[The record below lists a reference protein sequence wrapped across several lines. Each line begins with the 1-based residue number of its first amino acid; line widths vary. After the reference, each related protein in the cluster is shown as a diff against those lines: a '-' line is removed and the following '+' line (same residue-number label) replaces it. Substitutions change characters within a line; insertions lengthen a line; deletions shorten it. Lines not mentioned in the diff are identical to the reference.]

1 MKDNVDFII
10 VGSGSAGSVVASR
23 LSENSENKVA
33 VIEVGG
39 SDMSP
44 LIQMPAAL
52 SYPMNMKKYDWGYK
66 SEPEEH
72 LGGRRLATP
81 RGKVLGGSSSI
92 NGMIYVRGH
101 PKDFDGWSNLG
112 ANGWSYSDVLPYF
125 KRLESWTPV
134 GNNIDKGWRGT
145 TGPLK
150 VQQANPKNPLFD
162 AFLAAGKEAGFELS
176 EDYNGEKQEGFCAF
190 DQTIFSGERFSAA
203 KAYLKP
209 ALKGRSNIKLFNGK
223 VTKVIIEKGIAKGVE
238 YTKAGKKYII
248 WASKEVIL
256 SASSINSPFIL
267 MHSGVGPADHLSK
280 LGIKIVCDLPGVGC
294 NLQDHLEL
302 YIQQECKKPIS
313 LYKYW
318 NPLSKALIGMKWLI
332 FRTGLGAS
340 NQFEAGAFLRSAAGV
355 SYPDIQLHFL
365 PIAIR
370 YDGGLAR
377 GHGFQVHVGPMRSK
391 SRGTVRL
398 KDNNPDSNPEIRFNY
413 MSHES
418 DWADFR
424 TSIRLVREIFSQK
437 AFDPYRGEE
446 IQPGPNVKS
455 DKGLNDFIK
464 ENVESAY
471 HPCGTCK
478 MGSSNDP
485 MAVVDSECKV
495 FGIENLRVVDSS
507 IFPTIT
513 NGNINAPTIM
523 VGEKASD
530 HILRKTPLPKL
541 NLVPWENERWGKSNR

>member
-238 YTKAGKKYII
+238 YVKAGKKYII
-248 WASKEVIL
+248 WASQEVIL

-280 LGIKIVCDLPGVGC
+280 LGIKIVCDLPGVGS

-318 NPLSKALIGMKWLI
+318 NPLSKALIGMKWLL

-355 SYPDIQLHFL
+355 SYPDIQFHFL

-530 HILRKTPLPKL
+530 HILGKTLLPKL

>member
-33 VIEVGG
+33 VIEFGG

-101 PKDFDGWSNLG
+101 PKDFDGWNKLG
-112 ANGWSYSDVLPYF
+112 AHGWSYSDVLPYF
-125 KRLESWTPV
+125 KRLESWSPS
-134 GNNIDKGWRGT
+134 GGSADKSWRGT
-145 TGPLK
+145 SGPLK
-150 VQQANPKNPLFD
+150 VQQADPKNPLFK
-162 AFLAAGKEAGFELS
+162 AFLEAGKEAGFELS
-176 EDYNGEKQEGFCAF
+176 EDYNGEKQEGFSVF

-209 ALKGRSNIKLFNGK
+209 ALRSRGNIKLLHGQ
-223 VTKVIIEKGIAKGVE
+223 VTRVIIEKGIAKGVE
-238 YTKAGKKYII
+238 YVKAGRKHII
-248 WASKEVIL
+248 WASQEVIL

-267 MHSGVGPADHLSK
+267 MHSGVGPTDHLSK
-280 LGIKIVCDLPGVGC
+280 FGIETVCDLPGVGS

-318 NPLSKALIGMKWLI
+318 NPFSKALIGLKWLI

-355 SYPDIQLHFL
+355 PYPDIQFHFL

-370 YDGGLAR
+370 YDGGLAK
-377 GHGFQVHVGPMRSK
+377 GHGFQIHVGPMRSK

-398 KDNNPDSNPEIRFNY
+398 KNRDPLSTPEIKFNY

-418 DWADFR
+418 DWEDFR
-424 TSIRLVREIFSQK
+424 KSIRLVREIFSQK

-446 IQPGPNVKS
+446 IQPGANVTS
-455 DKGLNDFIK
+455 DKALNNFIK

-478 MGSSNDP
+478 MGKPNDP
-485 MAVVDSECKV
+485 MAVVDSECRV
-495 FGIENLRVVDSS
+495 LGVGNLRVVDSS

-530 HILRKTPLPKL
+530 HILGKNPLPKL
-541 NLVPWENERWGKSNR
+541 NVLPWENKKWKKSNK